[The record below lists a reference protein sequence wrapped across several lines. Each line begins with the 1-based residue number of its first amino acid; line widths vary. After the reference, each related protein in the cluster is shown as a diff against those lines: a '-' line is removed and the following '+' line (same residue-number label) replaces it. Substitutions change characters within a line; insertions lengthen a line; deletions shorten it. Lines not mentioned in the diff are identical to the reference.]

1 MGAPSTR
8 AVDPGTA
15 LAWLAALGAAIALAG
30 CGSTGAAKTRPHR
43 APAAP
48 LQIGAGATVAGAG
61 AGERV
66 RVTLLAFKPSIAG
79 GADDHPEFNMQY
91 AAAELR
97 LTNVGSVAYTVAPA
111 DSVAVISS
119 EGTKSK
125 RAQLSEGACADA
137 FAHDVDIAPG
147 RSAEGCVPL
156 QVSVVAIPATLTFA
170 ASAGGAGQRV
180 EWTLTKPRKAGSPSR
195 G

>member
-1 MGAPSTR
+1 
-8 AVDPGTA
+8 V
-15 LAWLAALGAAIALAG
+15 ALGAAIVLAG
-30 CGSTGAAKTRPHR
+30 CESTSAAKARPNR

-48 LQIGAGATVAGAG
+48 LRIGAGATVAGVRV
-61 AGERV
+61 GERV
-66 RVTLLAFKPSIAG
+66 KVTLLAFRPSIAG

-97 LTNVGSVAYTVAPA
+97 LTNVGSVSYTVAPA
-111 DSVAVISS
+111 DSIVVISN

-137 FAHDVDIAPG
+137 FAHEVDIAPG

-156 QVSVVAIPATLTFA
+156 QISVVAIPATLTFA
-170 ASAGGAGQRV
+170 PSPSDAGERV
-180 EWTLTKPRKAGSPSR
+180 EWTLTKPRKTS
-195 G
+195 